1 MRRACCR
8 GAVRSILATSLH
20 RCPHGSLCYTRE
32 AEVEVQNGL
41 GGRTGRGPTRGG
53 RVAGIDGN
61 WAIDVVTLAGS
72 RRYDLALASAGTTLT
87 GTSVGDTGPIAI
99 REGSFIG
106 DTASFRID
114 FLAPLPMTLR
124 FVLKVVGDRLVGTA
138 QVGPYPPTN
147 VVGVRMP

>member
-1 MRRACCR
+1 M
-8 GAVRSILATSLH
+8 
-20 RCPHGSLCYTRE
+20 
-32 AEVEVQNGL
+32 
-41 GGRTGRGPTRGG
+41 
-53 RVAGIDGN
+53 AGIDGN

-72 RRYDLALASAGTTLT
+72 RRYDLSLASAGTTLT

-99 REGSFIG
+99 RDGSITG

-114 FLAPLPMTLR
+114 FLAPLPMSVR